1 MSEKREETDVIVV
14 GAGHNGLVAAT
25 FLARAGLKV
34 TVVEDKAV
42 IGGATRTERP
52 FKKAPELGTS
62 TGAYLLGLMPPE
74 LIQKLGVDIP
84 VLRRDPHYF
93 IPTTSGS
100 RHLLLGSD
108 AQQNRASLESF
119 FSKAD
124 ADANDAMQKEIG
136 EIRDDVAPTWLQEPL
151 SIEATAEKYVRAEHK
166 KTFVDLCRKPV
177 SQYIDRFGFKS
188 DLVRAMY
195 AVTDGFSGLT
205 GSWDT
210 PGTGMNFLVH
220 NMCRLPNAG
229 GTWMIVKGGMGTVSG
244 AFA

>member
-1 MSEKREETDVIVV
+1 MSEKREETDVVVV

-34 TVVEDKAV
+34 TVVEDKPV

-52 FKKAPELGTS
+52 FKNAPELGTS

-74 LIQKLGVDIP
+74 LIAKLGVDIP

-93 IPTTSGS
+93 IPTTSGD

-108 AQQNRASLESF
+108 AQKNRASLESF

-136 EIRDDVAPTWLQEPL
+136 EIRDDVAPTWLSEPL
-151 SIEATAEKYVRAEHK
+151 SIEETAEKYVRSAHK
-166 KTFVDLCRKPV
+166 KTFV
-177 SQYIDRFGFKS
+177 
-188 DLVRAMY
+188 
-195 AVTDGFSGLT
+195 
-205 GSWDT
+205 
-210 PGTGMNFLVH
+210 
-220 NMCRLPNAG
+220 
-229 GTWMIVKGGMGTVSG
+229 
-244 AFA
+244 